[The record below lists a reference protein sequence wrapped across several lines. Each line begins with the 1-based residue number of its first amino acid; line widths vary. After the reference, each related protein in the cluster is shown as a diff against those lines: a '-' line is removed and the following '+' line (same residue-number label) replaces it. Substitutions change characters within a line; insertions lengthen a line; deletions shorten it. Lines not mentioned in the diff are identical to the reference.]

1 MFQTKRDST
10 KSFFPLPN
18 AIFRIGLT
26 SGEILVY
33 TYLMYCEDRQ
43 TYQCHPSYSTIGTAV
58 GMSNNTVK
66 KHVDGLRKKGLI
78 TTEYTTVITKDG
90 RVHNGSLLYTLLP
103 IDLVEEACFQKMLQL
118 QSVRI
123 SMQKELKKGQ
133 EKKEKIMR
141 KGGKNEA
148 VHL

>member
-1 MFQTKRDST
+1 MLQTKRDST

-43 TYQCHPSYSTIGTAV
+43 TYQCHPSYSTIGKAV
-58 GMSNNTVK
+58 GMSKNTVK
-66 KHVDGLRKKGLI
+66 KNVDGLRKKGLI
-78 TTEYTTVITKDG
+78 STEHTTVNTKDG

-103 IDLVEEACFQKMLQL
+103 IDQIEEACFQKRLQL
-118 QSVRI
+118 QSARI
-123 SMQKELKKGQ
+123 SMQKGLENTTERSKK
-133 EKKEKIMR
+133 
-141 KGGKNEA
+141 
-148 VHL
+148 